1 MSENS
6 GIGGGA
12 GGSGGRFPPTRW
24 SAVLAARSDD
34 PAERTR
40 ALDLLISA
48 YWKPVYKYIR
58 IRWNKPGE
66 DAQDLTQEFFTRV
79 IEKGFLDRYD
89 PAKARLRTF
98 LRVCVDGVV
107 ANEAKAA
114 RRLKRGGDAVHLSL
128 DFHAAETELFRA
140 APQAREIAS
149 PESMEEFFEK
159 EWVRSLFSLAVEAL
173 KAECEG
179 RGKQVHFRLFEIYD
193 LDDRGAARAS
203 YDDLARE
210 FGIAV
215 TDVTNH
221 LSFARREFRR
231 IALEKLREMCASDD
245 EFRRE
250 ARAIFGV
257 DPA

>member
-1 MSENS
+1 M
-6 GIGGGA
+6 
-12 GGSGGRFPPTRW
+12 
-24 SAVLAARSDD
+24 
-34 PAERTR
+34 
-40 ALDLLISA
+40 
-48 YWKPVYKYIR
+48 
-58 IRWNKPGE
+58 
-66 DAQDLTQEFFTRV
+66 
-79 IEKGFLDRYD
+79 
-89 PAKARLRTF
+89 
-98 LRVCVDGVV
+98 
-107 ANEAKAA
+107 
-114 RRLKRGGDAVHLSL
+114 KRGGDAVHLSL

-173 KAECEG
+173 KAECEAAREADAFPAIRNLRPG
-179 RGKQVHFRLFEIYD
+179 R
-193 LDDRGAARAS
+193 RGATRAS